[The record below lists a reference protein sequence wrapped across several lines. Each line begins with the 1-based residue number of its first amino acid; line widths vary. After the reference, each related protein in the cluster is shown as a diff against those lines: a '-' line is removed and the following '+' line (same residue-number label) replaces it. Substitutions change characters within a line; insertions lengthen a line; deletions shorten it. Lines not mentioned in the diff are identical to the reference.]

1 MQDNKQL
8 IIFRDKLLIIIAT
21 AASLYLLYLS
31 RDILAK
37 LGIAVLL
44 MVVLDPLVKFF
55 MRYMPK
61 KSRLLA
67 ILVTFTLLGLLLL
80 LVLARF
86 VPIVVEQFS
95 AAIESL
101 NNTAAEAQK
110 NGQSL
115 SEAIASN
122 SPSSSINALLPY
134 FAQAVPAIVNFVVSS
149 ISSIFSTIFAQ
160 LMVFGFVFFGLIEG
174 PRLITAIKRLLP
186 LKNKKDIIWY
196 AKTGYKSTTTYIT
209 GNLFISLCAGVAA
222 AIFCLVLDIPY
233 AGLILIAVAICD
245 LIPMVGSYLSGIV
258 LGLFA
263 WLFVGIDAA
272 VLAGLFVLIYQ
283 QFENNILSPL
293 VYRES
298 NKLSPFTVLVSV
310 SLGGAMFGMLGALI
324 AIPVGSTVQLGIE
337 RYLESK
343 KR

>member
-1 MQDNKQL
+1 MQETKQL
-8 IIFRDKLLIIIAT
+8 PIFIRKLLIVIIA
-21 AASLYLLYLS
+21 AIGLYLIYLS

-37 LGIAVLL
+37 LGISILL
-44 MVVLDPLVKFF
+44 MVILDPLVKFF
-55 MRYMPK
+55 MRYMPR

-67 ILVTFTLLGLLLL
+67 IIVTFTVLGLILL

-86 VPIVVEQFS
+86 VPIVSEQFS
-95 AAIESL
+95 AAVEAL

-110 NGQSL
+110 SGQSL
-115 SEAIASN
+115 SEAIADN
-122 SPSSSINALLPY
+122 NPTSSINALVPY
-134 FAQAVPAIVNFVVSS
+134 IAQAIPAIVNFIVESL
-149 ISSIFSTIFAQ
+149 SSIFSSIFAQ

-174 PRLITAIKRLLP
+174 PRMLVAIKRIIP
-186 LKNKKDIIWY
+186 IKNKADIIWY
-196 AKTGYKSTTTYIT
+196 AKTGYRATTTYIT
-209 GNLFISLCAGVAA
+209 GNLFISLCAGIAA
-222 AIFCLVLDIPY
+222 AIFCLVLGIPY
-233 AGLILIAVAICD
+233 AGLMLIAVAICD

-263 WLFVGIDAA
+263 WLFVGVDAA
-272 VLAGLFVLIYQ
+272 IAAAIFVLIYQ

-293 VYRES
+293 VYKES
-298 NKLSPFTVLVSV
+298 NKLSPFTVLVAV

-337 RYLESK
+337 RYLVAQ